1 MNYIIHGTS
10 CQEIAINHTRVS
22 DPQQIILADVIFM
35 TTWLKHRPDYHDIS
49 TSRIISFQYSRC
61 CVGLK
66 NYECAFLFY
75 EVWMHTASCIKSP
88 SRETWPWAS
97 YHIRKNADCGL
108 RMRRECREGFPPPPT
123 SKETAGWRS
132 RHASRHVRHARAV
145 MHVRIAYP
153 QWRGKRSRNSRRIHT
168 RNFTYLARGSCHAYK
183 PTFLNDRSWILL
195 HCTNRASEA
204 WHHGIVIQTLSF
216 LYCKMNFHD

>member
-35 TTWLKHRPDYHDIS
+35 TTWLKHRPGYHDIS
-49 TSRIISFQYSRC
+49 TSRIISFQHSRC

-97 YHIRKNADCGL
+97 YHIRKNADCACAGNVGKVSP
-108 RMRRECREGFPPPPT
+108 RRRRQRKPLVSDPGMHHGTCVT
-123 SKETAGWRS
+123 
-132 RHASRHVRHARAV
+132 HV
-145 MHVRIAYP
+145 P
-153 QWRGKRSRNSRRIHT
+153 C
-168 RNFTYLARGSCHAYK
+168 SCHAYK
-183 PTFLNDRSWILL
+183 PTFLNNRSWILL

-204 WHHGIVIQTLSF
+204 WRHDIVIQTLSF
-216 LYCKMNFHD
+216 LHCKTNFHD